1 MEVAKITP
9 PLTCFLQVKLEQETI
24 DYLWKIIDAA
34 SSKEVNH
41 KKQLIGNIS
50 KRLLLDDKDS
60 FFHKTVCM
68 PLVNFYRQINN
79 GWGDPILVTQ
89 NSNLILN

>member
-9 PLTCFLQVKLEQETI
+9 PSTCFLQVKLEQETI

-50 KRLLLDDKDS
+50 KSLLLDDKDS
-60 FFHKTVCM
+60 FFIKLFACH
-68 PLVNFYRQINN
+68 
-79 GWGDPILVTQ
+79 
-89 NSNLILN
+89 